1 MIKMV
6 VSSFYNALI
15 DKEEAIPTSTMLEIE
30 RIRSKGILFCVATN
44 RSYQEV
50 LEYNRDFP
58 FLDYIV
64 SLNGS
69 YVYDVAKEKYLSKN
83 KLTTSTIKKI
93 KALFEGYNI
102 SFYTENEV
110 LKEVEKPEDTS
121 VYKVEI
127 EIENEEEKKKLQK
140 LNVEYSFFE
149 YQGKKYLEII
159 SNKSS
164 MFFGVDQV
172 ALKTGTNL
180 KEIIAVCANES
191 DISLVKNIE
200 RSYVMKNSCPA
211 LKKTAKKVTSSNE
224 DKGVENIL
232 KRIK

>member
-69 YVYDVAKEKYLSKN
+69 YVYDVMKEKCLSKN
-83 KLTTSTIKKI
+83 RLTTSTIKKI
-93 KALFEGYNI
+93 KNI
-102 SFYTENEV
+102 FKDYPTTFYTETEA
-110 LKEVEKPEDTS
+110 LKTVDNPEETN
-121 VYKVEI
+121 VYKVEVVI
-127 EIENEEEKKKLQK
+127 DSEEEEKQK
-140 LNVEYSFFE
+140 
-149 YQGKKYLEII
+149 
-159 SNKSS
+159 
-164 MFFGVDQV
+164 
-172 ALKTGTNL
+172 
-180 KEIIAVCANES
+180 
-191 DISLVKNIE
+191 
-200 RSYVMKNSCPA
+200 
-211 LKKTAKKVTSSNE
+211 
-224 DKGVENIL
+224 
-232 KRIK
+232 